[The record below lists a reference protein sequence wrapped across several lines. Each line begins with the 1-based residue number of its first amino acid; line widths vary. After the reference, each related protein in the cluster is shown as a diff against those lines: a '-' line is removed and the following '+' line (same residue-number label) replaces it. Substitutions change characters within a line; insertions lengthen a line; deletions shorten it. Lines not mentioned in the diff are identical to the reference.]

1 MSSRPLLRF
10 VLPVL
15 LAATA
20 LAVMSAQAAP
30 RPSSSSSK
38 KGGIAYKWVDEHG
51 EVHYGDNVPP
61 QYAQQDRTVLN
72 QEGIAVAHVDAA
84 LTPEQAAAEAKK
96 KAEAIKQRQH
106 DSFLVSTYTSVADIE
121 ALRDVRLD
129 QLHGQRAAADA
140 YVESL
145 RSRLGGLQARAMSF
159 LPYTANARRM
169 PDDVAENLVRTV
181 NEMRQQAAALAAKAE
196 EEKTLRSQFD
206 ADIARYQELHTIHS
220 Q

>member
-1 MSSRPLLRF
+1 M
-10 VLPVL
+10 L

-20 LAVMSAQAAP
+20 FAVLSAQAAP
-30 RPSSSSSK
+30 SPASSSK
-38 KGGIAYKWVDEHG
+38 KGGVAYKWVDEQG
-51 EVHYGDNVPP
+51 VVHYGDNIPP

-72 QEGIAVAHVDAA
+72 QQGVAVAHVDAA
-84 LTPEQAAAEAKK
+84 LTPEQAAAAARK
-96 KAEAIKQRQH
+96 KAEALKQRQH
-106 DSFLVSTYTSVADIE
+106 DGFLISTYTSVADIE

-129 QLHGQRAAADA
+129 QLRGQRAAADA

-145 RSRLGGLQARAMSF
+145 RSRLGSLQARALTF
-159 LPYTANARRM
+159 LPYAPNARRM

-181 NEMRQQAAALAAKAE
+181 DEMRQQIASLTAKAE

-206 ADIARYQELHTIHS
+206 ADIARYQELHTIHA